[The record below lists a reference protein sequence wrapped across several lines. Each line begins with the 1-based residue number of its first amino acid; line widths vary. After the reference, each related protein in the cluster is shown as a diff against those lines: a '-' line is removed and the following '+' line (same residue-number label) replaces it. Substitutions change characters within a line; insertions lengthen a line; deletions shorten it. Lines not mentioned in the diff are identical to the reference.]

1 MRDHRCAY
9 GQLHCD
15 LMASL
20 RTEHPDW
27 SEDVFGVY
35 ERRLAALLHK
45 VGSRVVVPPTPMHL
59 KTVSQIF

>member
-1 MRDHRCAY
+1 MSNHSRAY

-27 SEDVFGVY
+27 SEDVFGTY
-35 ERRLAALLHK
+35 ERRLTELLHK
-45 VGSRVVVPPTPMHL
+45 LGSRVGVPPPPMRP
-59 KTVSQIF
+59 KAISQIF